1 VNRAVRKFGRPV
13 RAVILAVLVHVAF
26 GLLLGLSLSFK
37 PQVIKP
43 SIAQPVKAIVIEKER
58 KKEPDRSAI
67 AQEKTRKKE
76 AEKKRKKEAEKKRK
90 VEAEKKR
97 KQEAEKKRKQEAEKK
112 RKKEAEKKRKKEA
125 EKKRKKEAEKKRK
138 KEAEKKRKK
147 EAEKKR
153 KVEAEKK
160 RKQEAE
166 KKRKKEAEKKRKA
179 KAEKKR
185 KQEAEKKR
193 KAEEAREQEKQD
205 AYSALGSLVGAIKG
219 KIEGNWSNRL
229 ACSGQEVTISVKVNI
244 SGEVTAV
251 QVVGDSGDDAC
262 RRSAENAVYKAS
274 PLPFPDNPRFFKW
287 LDQEFQIIFKPDI

>member
-1 VNRAVRKFGRPV
+1 MNRAVRKFSRPV

-43 SIAQPVKAIVIEKER
+43 SIAKPVKAIVI
-58 KKEPDRSAI
+58 DRSTI
-67 AQEKTRKKE
+67 TQEETNKKE

-90 VEAEKKR
+90 KEAEKKR

-112 RKKEAEKKRKKEA
+112 RKKEAEKKRKA
-125 EKKRKKEAEKKRK
+125 QA
-138 KEAEKKRKK
+138 
-147 EAEKKR
+147 
-153 KVEAEKK
+153 
-160 RKQEAE
+160 
-166 KKRKKEAEKKRKA
+166 
-179 KAEKKR
+179 
-185 KQEAEKKR
+185 
-193 KAEEAREQEKQD
+193 AREQEKQD

-229 ACSGQEVTISVKVNI
+229 ACSGQEVTISVKVNV

-251 QVVGDSGDDAC
+251 KVVGDSGDDAC

>member
-1 VNRAVRKFGRPV
+1 VNRAVRKFSRPV

-43 SIAQPVKAIVIEKER
+43 GIAQPVKAIVIEKKR

-67 AQEKTRKKE
+67 AQEETSKTE
-76 AEKKRKKEAEKKRK
+76 AEKKRKA
-90 VEAEKKR
+90 
-97 KQEAEKKRKQEAEKK
+97 
-112 RKKEAEKKRKKEA
+112 
-125 EKKRKKEAEKKRK
+125 
-138 KEAEKKRKK
+138 
-147 EAEKKR
+147 
-153 KVEAEKK
+153 
-160 RKQEAE
+160 EAE

-185 KQEAEKKR
+185 KKEAEKKSKAEAEKKRKKEAEKKRKAKAEKKR
-193 KAEEAREQEKQD
+193 KAEEAREQEEQD

-244 SGEVTAV
+244 SGEVTV
-251 QVVGDSGDDAC
+251 VKVVGDSGDDAC

>member
-1 VNRAVRKFGRPV
+1 MNRAVRKFSRPV

-43 SIAQPVKAIVIEKER
+43 SIAKPVKAIVI
-58 KKEPDRSAI
+58 DRSTI
-67 AQEKTRKKE
+67 TQEETN
-76 AEKKRKKEAEKKRK
+76 
-90 VEAEKKR
+90 
-97 KQEAEKKRKQEAEKK
+97 
-112 RKKEAEKKRKKEA
+112 KKEAEKKRKKEA

-138 KEAEKKRKK
+138 
-147 EAEKKR
+147 
-153 KVEAEKK
+153 
-160 RKQEAE
+160 
-166 KKRKKEAEKKRKA
+166 
-179 KAEKKR
+179 
-185 KQEAEKKR
+185 QEAEKKR
-193 KAEEAREQEKQD
+193 KAEAAREQEKQD

-229 ACSGQEVTISVKVNI
+229 ACSGQEVTISVKVNV

-251 QVVGDSGDDAC
+251 KVVGDSGDDAC

>member
-1 VNRAVRKFGRPV
+1 VNRAVRKFSRPV

-43 SIAQPVKAIVIEKER
+43 SIAKPVKAIVI
-58 KKEPDRSAI
+58 DRSAI
-67 AQEKTRKKE
+67 EDKQTRKKE
-76 AEKKRKKEAEKKRK
+76 AAAEKKRKKEA
-90 VEAEKKR
+90 A
-97 KQEAEKKRKQEAEKK
+97 AEKK
-112 RKKEAEKKRKKEA
+112 RKKEAAA
-125 EKKRKKEAEKKRK
+125 EKKRKKEAA
-138 KEAEKKRKK
+138 AEKKRKK
-147 EAEKKR
+147 EA
-153 KVEAEKK
+153 A
-160 RKQEAE
+160 AE
-166 KKRKKEAEKKRKA
+166 KKRKKEAA
-179 KAEKKR
+179 AEKKR
-185 KQEAEKKR
+185 KKEAAAEKKRKKEAAAEKKR
-193 KAEEAREQEKQD
+193 KAQAAREQEKQD

-229 ACSGQEVTISVKVNI
+229 ACSGQEVTISVKVNV

-251 QVVGDSGDDAC
+251 KVVGDSGDDAC

>member
-1 VNRAVRKFGRPV
+1 MNRAVRKFSRPV

-43 SIAQPVKAIVIEKER
+43 SIAKPVKAIVI
-58 KKEPDRSAI
+58 DRSTI
-67 AQEKTRKKE
+67 TQEETNKKK
-76 AEKKRKKEAEKKRK
+76 AEQ
-90 VEAEKKR
+90 KR

-112 RKKEAEKKRKKEA
+112 RKKEAEKKRKQEV
-125 EKKRKKEAEKKRK
+125 EKKRKK
-138 KEAEKKRKK
+138 
-147 EAEKKR
+147 
-153 KVEAEKK
+153 VAEKK

-179 KAEKKR
+179 
-185 KQEAEKKR
+185 EA
-193 KAEEAREQEKQD
+193 AREQEKQD

-229 ACSGQEVTISVKVNI
+229 ACSGQEVTISVKVNV

-251 QVVGDSGDDAC
+251 KVVGDSGDDAC

-287 LDQEFQIIFKPDI
+287 LDQENRGKVLNLVNFWFEQGVFPQDKLKAYVASLYKKGDPKKQENYCPISLLNSIYKIYAGMLQARLAT

>member
-1 VNRAVRKFGRPV
+1 MNRAVRKFSRPV

-43 SIAQPVKAIVIEKER
+43 GIAKPVKAIVIDRSTLAQEETS
-58 KKEPDRSAI
+58 KKEA
-67 AQEKTRKKE
+67 EKKRKAD

-90 VEAEKKR
+90 AD
-97 KQEAEKKRKQEAEKK
+97 
-112 RKKEAEKKRKKEA
+112 
-125 EKKRKKEAEKKRK
+125 
-138 KEAEKKRKK
+138 
-147 EAEKKR
+147 
-153 KVEAEKK
+153 
-160 RKQEAE
+160 AE

-185 KQEAEKKR
+185 KAEK
-193 KAEEAREQEKQD
+193 AREQEKQD

-219 KIEGNWSNRL
+219 RIEGNWSNRL

>member
-1 VNRAVRKFGRPV
+1 MNRAVRKFSRPV

-43 SIAQPVKAIVIEKER
+43 SIAKPVKAIVI
-58 KKEPDRSAI
+58 DRSAI
-67 AQEKTRKKE
+67 EDKQTRKKE
-76 AEKKRKKEAEKKRK
+76 AAAEKKRKKEA
-90 VEAEKKR
+90 A
-97 KQEAEKKRKQEAEKK
+97 
-112 RKKEAEKKRKKEA
+112 
-125 EKKRKKEAEKKRK
+125 
-138 KEAEKKRKK
+138 
-147 EAEKKR
+147 
-153 KVEAEKK
+153 
-160 RKQEAE
+160 
-166 KKRKKEAEKKRKA
+166 AEKKRKA
-179 KAEKKR
+179 QA
-185 KQEAEKKR
+185 
-193 KAEEAREQEKQD
+193 AREQEKQD

-229 ACSGQEVTISVKVNI
+229 ACSGQEVTISVKVNV

-251 QVVGDSGDDAC
+251 KVVGDSGDDAC

>member
-1 VNRAVRKFGRPV
+1 MNRAVRKFSRPV

-43 SIAQPVKAIVIEKER
+43 SIAKPVKAIVI
-58 KKEPDRSAI
+58 DRSTI
-67 AQEKTRKKE
+67 TQEETN
-76 AEKKRKKEAEKKRK
+76 
-90 VEAEKKR
+90 
-97 KQEAEKKRKQEAEKK
+97 
-112 RKKEAEKKRKKEA
+112 
-125 EKKRKKEAEKKRK
+125 KKEAEKKRK

-160 RKQEAE
+160 RKKEAE

-179 KAEKKR
+179 
-185 KQEAEKKR
+185 EA
-193 KAEEAREQEKQD
+193 AREQEKQD

-229 ACSGQEVTISVKVNI
+229 ACSGQEVTISVKVNV

-251 QVVGDSGDDAC
+251 KVVGDSGDDAC

>member
-1 VNRAVRKFGRPV
+1 MNRAVRKFSRPV

-43 SIAQPVKAIVIEKER
+43 GIAKPVKAIVIDRSTLAKEETS
-58 KKEPDRSAI
+58 KKEV
-67 AQEKTRKKE
+67 
-76 AEKKRKKEAEKKRK
+76 EKKRKA
-90 VEAEKKR
+90 
-97 KQEAEKKRKQEAEKK
+97 
-112 RKKEAEKKRKKEA
+112 
-125 EKKRKKEAEKKRK
+125 
-138 KEAEKKRKK
+138 
-147 EAEKKR
+147 
-153 KVEAEKK
+153 
-160 RKQEAE
+160 EAE

-179 KAEKKR
+179 
-185 KQEAEKKR
+185 
-193 KAEEAREQEKQD
+193 EQEKQD

>member
-1 VNRAVRKFGRPV
+1 M
-13 RAVILAVLVHVAF
+13 
-26 GLLLGLSLSFK
+26 GLSLSFK

-43 SIAQPVKAIVIEKER
+43 GIAKPVKAIVI
-58 KKEPDRSAI
+58 DRSTLAK
-67 AQEKTRKKE
+67 EETSKKE
-76 AEKKRKKEAEKKRK
+76 AEKKRKAD
-90 VEAEKKR
+90 
-97 KQEAEKKRKQEAEKK
+97 
-112 RKKEAEKKRKKEA
+112 
-125 EKKRKKEAEKKRK
+125 
-138 KEAEKKRKK
+138 
-147 EAEKKR
+147 
-153 KVEAEKK
+153 
-160 RKQEAE
+160 AE

-179 KAEKKR
+179 DAEKKR
-185 KQEAEKKR
+185 KADAEKKRKAKAEKKR

-219 KIEGNWSNRL
+219 RIEGNWSNRL

>member
-1 VNRAVRKFGRPV
+1 MNRAVRKFSRPV

-43 SIAQPVKAIVIEKER
+43 GIAKPVKAIVIE
-58 KKEPDRSAI
+58 RSTL
-67 AQEKTRKKE
+67 AQEETS
-76 AEKKRKKEAEKKRK
+76 
-90 VEAEKKR
+90 
-97 KQEAEKKRKQEAEKK
+97 
-112 RKKEAEKKRKKEA
+112 KKEAEKKRKKEA

-153 KVEAEKK
+153 K
-160 RKQEAE
+160 
-166 KKRKKEAEKKRKA
+166 A
-179 KAEKKR
+179 K
-185 KQEAEKKR
+185 AEKKR

-205 AYSALGSLVGAIKG
+205 AISALGSLVGAIKG

>member
-1 VNRAVRKFGRPV
+1 
-13 RAVILAVLVHVAF
+13 VILAVLVHVAF

-43 SIAQPVKAIVIEKER
+43 SIAKPVKAIVI
-58 KKEPDRSAI
+58 DRSTI
-67 AQEKTRKKE
+67 TQEETNKK
-76 AEKKRKKEAEKKRK
+76 
-90 VEAEKKR
+90 
-97 KQEAEKKRKQEAEKK
+97 EAEKKRKQEAEKK
-112 RKKEAEKKRKKEA
+112 RKK
-125 EKKRKKEAEKKRK
+125 
-138 KEAEKKRKK
+138 
-147 EAEKKR
+147 
-153 KVEAEKK
+153 EAEKK

-179 KAEKKR
+179 
-185 KQEAEKKR
+185 EA
-193 KAEEAREQEKQD
+193 AREQEKQD

-229 ACSGQEVTISVKVNI
+229 ACSGQEVTISVKVNV

-251 QVVGDSGDDAC
+251 KVVGDSGDDAC

>member
-1 VNRAVRKFGRPV
+1 
-13 RAVILAVLVHVAF
+13 VILAVLVHVAF

-43 SIAQPVKAIVIEKER
+43 GIAKPVKAIVIDRSTLAQEETS
-58 KKEPDRSAI
+58 KKEV
-67 AQEKTRKKE
+67 EKKRKAE
-76 AEKKRKKEAEKKRK
+76 AEKKHKKEVEKKRK
-90 VEAEKKR
+90 ADAEKKHKKEVEKKR
-97 KQEAEKKRKQEAEKK
+97 KAD
-112 RKKEAEKKRKKEA
+112 
-125 EKKRKKEAEKKRK
+125 
-138 KEAEKKRKK
+138 
-147 EAEKKR
+147 
-153 KVEAEKK
+153 
-160 RKQEAE
+160 AE

-185 KQEAEKKR
+185 KAEK
-193 KAEEAREQEKQD
+193 AREQEKQD

-219 KIEGNWSNRL
+219 RIEGNWSNRL

>member
-1 VNRAVRKFGRPV
+1 
-13 RAVILAVLVHVAF
+13 LVHVAF

-43 SIAQPVKAIVIEKER
+43 GIAKPVKAIVIDRSTLAKEETS
-58 KKEPDRSAI
+58 KKEV
-67 AQEKTRKKE
+67 EKKRKAEAEKKSKKE
-76 AEKKRKKEAEKKRK
+76 AEEKRKAEAEKKSKKEAEKKRKAEAEKKRKAETEKKRKKEAEKKRK
-90 VEAEKKR
+90 A
-97 KQEAEKKRKQEAEKK
+97 
-112 RKKEAEKKRKKEA
+112 
-125 EKKRKKEAEKKRK
+125 
-138 KEAEKKRKK
+138 
-147 EAEKKR
+147 
-153 KVEAEKK
+153 
-160 RKQEAE
+160 EAE

-185 KQEAEKKR
+185 KAEK
-193 KAEEAREQEKQD
+193 AREQEKQD
-205 AYSALGSLVGAIKG
+205 AYSALGSLAGAIKG
-219 KIEGNWSNRL
+219 KIERNWSNRL

-262 RRSAENAVYKAS
+262 RRSAENAVHKAS

>member
-1 VNRAVRKFGRPV
+1 MNRAVRKFSRPV

-43 SIAQPVKAIVIEKER
+43 GIAKPVKAIVIDRSTLAKEETS
-58 KKEPDRSAI
+58 KKEV
-67 AQEKTRKKE
+67 EKKRKAD

-90 VEAEKKR
+90 AD
-97 KQEAEKKRKQEAEKK
+97 
-112 RKKEAEKKRKKEA
+112 
-125 EKKRKKEAEKKRK
+125 
-138 KEAEKKRKK
+138 
-147 EAEKKR
+147 
-153 KVEAEKK
+153 
-160 RKQEAE
+160 AE

-185 KQEAEKKR
+185 KAEK
-193 KAEEAREQEKQD
+193 AREQEKQD

-219 KIEGNWSNRL
+219 RIEGNWSNRL

>member
-1 VNRAVRKFGRPV
+1 MNRAVRKFSRPV

-43 SIAQPVKAIVIEKER
+43 GIAKPVKAIVIDRSTLAQEETS
-58 KKEPDRSAI
+58 KKEV
-67 AQEKTRKKE
+67 
-76 AEKKRKKEAEKKRK
+76 EKKRKA
-90 VEAEKKR
+90 
-97 KQEAEKKRKQEAEKK
+97 
-112 RKKEAEKKRKKEA
+112 
-125 EKKRKKEAEKKRK
+125 
-138 KEAEKKRKK
+138 
-147 EAEKKR
+147 
-153 KVEAEKK
+153 
-160 RKQEAE
+160 EAE

-185 KQEAEKKR
+185 KAEK
-193 KAEEAREQEKQD
+193 AREQEKQD

-219 KIEGNWSNRL
+219 RIEGNWSNRL

>member
-1 VNRAVRKFGRPV
+1 VNRAVRKFSRPV

-43 SIAQPVKAIVIEKER
+43 GIAQPVKAIVIEKKR

-67 AQEKTRKKE
+67 AQEETSKAK
-76 AEKKRKKEAEKKRK
+76 AEKKRKA
-90 VEAEKKR
+90 
-97 KQEAEKKRKQEAEKK
+97 
-112 RKKEAEKKRKKEA
+112 
-125 EKKRKKEAEKKRK
+125 
-138 KEAEKKRKK
+138 
-147 EAEKKR
+147 
-153 KVEAEKK
+153 
-160 RKQEAE
+160 EAE

-185 KQEAEKKR
+185 K
-193 KAEEAREQEKQD
+193 AEEAREQEEQD

-244 SGEVTAV
+244 SGEVTV
-251 QVVGDSGDDAC
+251 VKVVGDSGDDAC

>member
-1 VNRAVRKFGRPV
+1 MNRAVRKFSRPV

-43 SIAQPVKAIVIEKER
+43 GIAKPVKAIVIDRSTLAQEETS
-58 KKEPDRSAI
+58 KKEV
-67 AQEKTRKKE
+67 
-76 AEKKRKKEAEKKRK
+76 EKKRKAD
-90 VEAEKKR
+90 
-97 KQEAEKKRKQEAEKK
+97 
-112 RKKEAEKKRKKEA
+112 
-125 EKKRKKEAEKKRK
+125 
-138 KEAEKKRKK
+138 
-147 EAEKKR
+147 
-153 KVEAEKK
+153 
-160 RKQEAE
+160 AE

-185 KQEAEKKR
+185 K
-193 KAEEAREQEKQD
+193 AEEAREQEEQD

>member
-1 VNRAVRKFGRPV
+1 MNRAVRKFSRPV

-43 SIAQPVKAIVIEKER
+43 GIAKPVKAIVIDRSTLAQEETS
-58 KKEPDRSAI
+58 KKEV
-67 AQEKTRKKE
+67 EKKRKAE
-76 AEKKRKKEAEKKRK
+76 AEKKHKKEVEKKRK
-90 VEAEKKR
+90 ADAEKKHKKEVEKKR
-97 KQEAEKKRKQEAEKK
+97 KAD
-112 RKKEAEKKRKKEA
+112 
-125 EKKRKKEAEKKRK
+125 
-138 KEAEKKRKK
+138 
-147 EAEKKR
+147 
-153 KVEAEKK
+153 
-160 RKQEAE
+160 AE

-185 KQEAEKKR
+185 KAEK
-193 KAEEAREQEKQD
+193 AREQEKQD

-287 LDQEFQIIFKPDI
+287 LDEEFTIIFKPDI

>member
-1 VNRAVRKFGRPV
+1 MNRAVRKFSRPV

-43 SIAQPVKAIVIEKER
+43 GIAKPVKAIVIDRSTLAKEETS
-58 KKEPDRSAI
+58 KKEV
-67 AQEKTRKKE
+67 EKKRKAD
-76 AEKKRKKEAEKKRK
+76 AEKKRKKEVEKKRK
-90 VEAEKKR
+90 AD
-97 KQEAEKKRKQEAEKK
+97 
-112 RKKEAEKKRKKEA
+112 
-125 EKKRKKEAEKKRK
+125 
-138 KEAEKKRKK
+138 
-147 EAEKKR
+147 
-153 KVEAEKK
+153 
-160 RKQEAE
+160 AE

-185 KQEAEKKR
+185 KAEK
-193 KAEEAREQEKQD
+193 AREQEKQD

>member
-1 VNRAVRKFGRPV
+1 MNRAVRKFSRPV

-43 SIAQPVKAIVIEKER
+43 GIAEPVKAIVI
-58 KKEPDRSAI
+58 DRSTLAKEETS
-67 AQEKTRKKE
+67 EK
-76 AEKKRKKEAEKKRK
+76 
-90 VEAEKKR
+90 
-97 KQEAEKKRKQEAEKK
+97 
-112 RKKEAEKKRKKEA
+112 
-125 EKKRKKEAEKKRK
+125 
-138 KEAEKKRKK
+138 
-147 EAEKKR
+147 
-153 KVEAEKK
+153 
-160 RKQEAE
+160 EAE

-185 KQEAEKKR
+185 KAKAEKKR
-193 KAEEAREQEKQD
+193 KAEKAREQEKQD

>member
-1 VNRAVRKFGRPV
+1 MNRAVRKFSRPV

-43 SIAQPVKAIVIEKER
+43 GIAKPVKAIVIDRSTLAKEETS
-58 KKEPDRSAI
+58 KKEV
-67 AQEKTRKKE
+67 EKKRKAE
-76 AEKKRKKEAEKKRK
+76 AEKKRKKE
-90 VEAEKKR
+90 V
-97 KQEAEKKRKQEAEKK
+97 
-112 RKKEAEKKRKKEA
+112 
-125 EKKRKKEAEKKRK
+125 
-138 KEAEKKRKK
+138 
-147 EAEKKR
+147 
-153 KVEAEKK
+153 
-160 RKQEAE
+160 
-166 KKRKKEAEKKRKA
+166 EKKRKA
-179 KAEKKR
+179 K
-185 KQEAEKKR
+185 AEKKR

-205 AYSALGSLVGAIKG
+205 AISALGSLVGAIKG